1 MAKRVRIGDVV
12 EIPTRRGLAY
22 VQYTHEVERWGSLL
36 RVLPSFFPSRP
47 DRFDQLVLQPH
58 RFVTFF
64 PLRAAVSRKI
74 FEVVDNQPLSPEA
87 QAFPLFRKAGF
98 VDREGKVHDWWL
110 WDGNRQWQ
118 VGQLSPEQ
126 RRLPML
132 GVWNDTLLIARI
144 EEEWLPETDIR

>member
-22 VQYTHEVERWGSLL
+22 AQYTHRVEQWGSLL
-36 RVLPSFFPSRP
+36 RVLPSFCLSRP
-47 DRFDQLVLQPH
+47 ERFDQLVIQPQ

-64 PLRAAVSRKI
+64 PLQAAVSRGI
-74 FEVVDNQPLSPEA
+74 FEIVDNQPVPPEA
-87 QAFPLFRKAGF
+87 QALPLFRKAGF
-98 VDREGKVHDWWL
+98 VDRQGKVHDWWL
-110 WDGNRQWQ
+110 WNGEREWRI
-118 VGQLSPEQ
+118 GQLSAEQ

-144 EEEWLPETDIR
+144 EEEWLPEKDTR

>member
-22 VQYTHEVERWGSLL
+22 AQYTHRVERWGSLL
-36 RVLPSFFPSRP
+36 RVLPSFCPSRP
-47 DRFDQLVLQPH
+47 ERFDQLVLQPQ

-64 PLRAAVSRKI
+64 PLQAAVSRKI
-74 FEVVDNQPLSPEA
+74 FEIVDNQPVPPEA

-98 VDREGKVHDWWL
+98 VDRQGKVHDWWL

-118 VGQLSPEQ
+118 IGQLSPEQ

-144 EEEWLPETDIR
+144 EQEWLPETDTR